1 MVLFDTHTHL
11 HFEEFDA
18 DRPLVLERARGA
30 GVRRFLTIGIDVETS
45 WSAVALAET
54 EADCFAAVGLHPHE
68 ASKGTDET
76 WAALRQLAAS
86 PKVVALGEMGLD
98 FFRNLSPRDEQVQ
111 AFRRQIR
118 LARELGRPILIHCR
132 EAHAEVLMTLHEE
145 GARELGG
152 IMHCFSGDAGF
163 AKACLDLGFLISIAG
178 PVTYP
183 NARKLPEVIR
193 VVPRDRLVLE
203 TDCPYLPPQPHR
215 GKRNEPAYLIHTA
228 SRVAD
233 LLGVTLEEI
242 AEVTTASAC
251 RLLGIPP
258 P

>member
-1 MVLFDTHTHL
+1 MVLFDTHAHL
-11 HFEEFDA
+11 HFEEFDD
-18 DRPLVLERARGA
+18 DRPLVLERARQA

-45 WSAVALAET
+45 RSAVALAEA

-68 ASKGTDET
+68 ASKGTEAT
-76 WAALRQLAAS
+76 WIAFRQLAAS

-98 FFRNLSPRDEQVQ
+98 FFRNLSPRDEQVG

-132 EAHAEVLMTLHEE
+132 EAHAEVLVTLKEE

-152 IMHCFSGDAGF
+152 IMHCFSGDPEF

-183 NARKLPEVIR
+183 NARKLPEVVR
-193 VVPRDRLVLE
+193 AVPRDRLVLE
-203 TDCPYLPPQPHR
+203 TDCPYLPPQPCR
-215 GKRNEPAYLIHTA
+215 GKRNEPAYLTHTA
-228 SRVAD
+228 GRVAD
-233 LLGVTLEEI
+233 LLGLTLEEI

>member
-1 MVLFDTHTHL
+1 MVLFDTHAHL

-45 WSAVALAET
+45 RSAVALAEA

-68 ASKGTDET
+68 ASKGTDAT
-76 WAALRQLAAS
+76 WIAFRQLAAS

-98 FFRNLSPRDEQVQ
+98 FFRNLSPRDEQVR

-118 LARELGRPILIHCR
+118 LARELGKPILIHCR
-132 EAHAEVLMTLHEE
+132 EAHAEVLVILQEE

-152 IMHCFSGDAGF
+152 IMHCFSGDAEF
-163 AKACLDLGFLISIAG
+163 AKACLELGFLISIAG

-183 NARKLPEVIR
+183 NARKLPEVVR
-193 VVPRDRLVLE
+193 AVPQDRLVLE

-215 GKRNEPAYLIHTA
+215 GQRNEPAYLTHTA
-228 SRVAD
+228 RRVAD
-233 LLGVTLEEI
+233 LLGLTLEEV

-251 RLLGIPP
+251 RLLAIPP

>member
-1 MVLFDTHTHL
+1 MVLFDTHAHL

-45 WSAVALAET
+45 RSAVALAEA

-68 ASKGTDET
+68 ASKGTDAT
-76 WAALRQLAAS
+76 WIAFRRLAAS

-98 FFRNLSPRDEQVQ
+98 FFRNLSPRDEQVR
-111 AFRRQIR
+111 AFRHQIR
-118 LARELGRPILIHCR
+118 LARELGKPILIHCR
-132 EAHAEVLMTLHEE
+132 EAHADVLVILQEE
-145 GARELGG
+145 GAREVGG
-152 IMHCFSGDAGF
+152 IMHCFSGDAEF
-163 AKACLDLGFLISIAG
+163 AKACLELGFLISIAG

-183 NARKLPEVIR
+183 NARKLPEVVR
-193 VVPRDRLVLE
+193 AVPQDRLVLE

-215 GKRNEPAYLIHTA
+215 GQRNEPAYLTHTA

-233 LLGVTLEEI
+233 LLGLTLEEI
-242 AEVTTASAC
+242 AEATTASAC